1 LSELW
6 KEYYTF
12 GGMPAL
18 RNHPTPEQKVSYLQR
33 LWQKTYIDDVVER
46 NGVKNRQA
54 LECLVDSLCSS
65 IGSLTN
71 PNKIRNTLQSVQ
83 HITIEDETLAGYMQN
98 LENAFLFEGARRYNI
113 KGRKYYESIKKY
125 YVCDVGLRNVR
136 LIFRQQELT
145 HIMENVIYNELRM
158 RGYLVDVGVIEQRT
172 MLNGKSTYQ
181 QLEVDFIASNG
192 LEKYY
197 IQSAYA
203 LPTPEKREQ
212 ELASLKKIDD
222 SFRKVVI
229 VGEDIATYMDENGF
243 TFMGLFQFLQN
254 EQVLS

>member
-1 LSELW
+1 
-6 KEYYTF
+6 
-12 GGMPAL
+12 
-18 RNHPTPEQKVSYLQR
+18 
-33 LWQKTYIDDVVER
+33 
-46 NGVKNRQA
+46 
-54 LECLVDSLCSS
+54 
-65 IGSLTN
+65 
-71 PNKIRNTLQSVQ
+71 
-83 HITIEDETLAGYMQN
+83 
-98 LENAFLFEGARRYNI
+98 
-113 KGRKYYESIKKY
+113 
-125 YVCDVGLRNVR
+125 
-136 LIFRQQELT
+136 
-145 HIMENVIYNELRM
+145 
-158 RGYLVDVGVIEQRT
+158 VIEQRT

-203 LPTPEKREQ
+203 LPTQEKREQ